1 MAIFI
6 VIRVLFR
13 YTDKSSELCSRKLL
27 KYVCMD
33 QCDGKEFKQKYV
45 DILSL
50 GGFNAFFGDENNK
63 NEVMTIINELL
74 PKHRKVVDI
83 KYMPTEYPGPM
94 IGYSKDFRY
103 DFMCKDASGAVFIV
117 ELQKYYEKSWFKRC
131 VSYAS
136 RAYDRQNKK
145 GEDYDAVQP
154 VYLIGLMGVPIDH
167 PDKEFWKD
175 RYVSEY
181 TFREKDCHDLLGE
194 TIVII
199 FAELASFDKSEDEC
213 VTRQDRMLF
222 ILKNSSKLLTPPA
235 WSGQERYT
243 GILDAC
249 YIDYFDDDK
258 RKKYDSD
265 MYDERRRQGELNA
278 AIEQG
283 MAAGL
288 EQGLERGREEGRMQG
303 QEEAKIETAVR
314 MKQLGIDVD
323 TIVQVTGLSAELIKK
338 L

>member
-1 MAIFI
+1 
-6 VIRVLFR
+6 
-13 YTDKSSELCSRKLL
+13 
-27 KYVCMD
+27 
-33 QCDGKEFKQKYV
+33 
-45 DILSL
+45 
-50 GGFNAFFGDENNK
+50 
-63 NEVMTIINELL
+63 
-74 PKHRKVVDI
+74 
-83 KYMPTEYPGPM
+83 
-94 IGYSKDFRY
+94 
-103 DFMCKDASGAVFIV
+103 
-117 ELQKYYEKSWFKRC
+117 
-131 VSYAS
+131 
-136 RAYDRQNKK
+136 
-145 GEDYDAVQP
+145 
-154 VYLIGLMGVPIDH
+154 MGVPIEH

-213 VTRQDRMLF
+213 KTRQDRMLY

-235 WSGQERYT
+235 WSGQEHYT

-249 YIDYFDDDK
+249 YIDYFDDNK

-303 QEEAKIETAVR
+303 QEEAKIETAVK

-323 TIVQVTGLSAELIKK
+323 TIVQVTGLSQEVINNL
-338 L
+338 

>member
-1 MAIFI
+1 MEQREEK
-6 VIRVLFR
+6 V
-13 YTDKSSELCSRKLL
+13 
-27 KYVCMD
+27 
-33 QCDGKEFKQKYV
+33 FKQKYV

-74 PKHRKVVDI
+74 PDHRKVRKI
-83 KYMPTEYPGPM
+83 KYMPTEYPGPV

-103 DFMCKDASGAVFIV
+103 DFMCEDDSGAVFIV

-131 VSYAS
+131 VCYAS

-181 TFREKDCHDLLGE
+181 TFREKECHDLLGE

-213 VTRQDRMLF
+213 KTRQDRMLY

-235 WSGQERYT
+235 WSGQECYT
-243 GILDAC
+243 TILDAC
-249 YIDYFDDDK
+249 YIDHFDEEK

-265 MYDERRRQGELNA
+265 MYDEKRRQGELNA
-278 AIEQG
+278 AIERG

-288 EQGLERGREEGRMQG
+288 EQGLERGREEGREEGRVEGREEGRMKKAVEIARKLMDNG
-303 QEEAKIETAVR
+303 MSLEEAAAFVGVSVES
-314 MKQLGIDVD
+314 LEGDC
-323 TIVQVTGLSAELIKK
+323 
-338 L
+338 

>member
-103 DFMCKDASGAVFIV
+103 DFMCKDTSGAVFIV

-199 FAELASFDKSEDEC
+199 FAELASFNKSEEEC
-213 VTRQDRMLF
+213 TTRLDRMLY

-249 YIDYFDDDK
+249 YIEHFDDDK

-278 AIEQG
+278 AIERG
-283 MAAGL
+283 MAA
-288 EQGLERGREEGRMQG
+288 GLERGREEEKKANALKLR
-303 QEEAKIETAVR
+303 E
-314 MKQLGIDVD
+314 LGVAAEVIS
-323 TIVQVTGLSAELIKK
+323 QATGLSVAEIKE